1 MASLPDDA
9 EGALTLCAAVES
21 LTEPVTAFI
30 RLAESKGGFKL
41 ESTVNF
47 FFPYRIKGWKWY
59 FVTKIVLIYCE
70 KKLF

>member
-30 RLAESKGGFKL
+30 RLAESKGGFDL
-41 ESTVNF
+41 ESTPWLSP
-47 FFPYRIKGWKWY
+47 FPLQNKKDRKQS
-59 FVTKIVLIYCE
+59 FNVEKI
-70 KKLF
+70 